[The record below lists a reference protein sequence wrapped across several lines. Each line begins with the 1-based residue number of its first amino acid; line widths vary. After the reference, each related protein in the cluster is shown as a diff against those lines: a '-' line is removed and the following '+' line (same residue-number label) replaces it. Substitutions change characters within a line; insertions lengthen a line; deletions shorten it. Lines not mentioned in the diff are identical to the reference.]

1 MNAQIMRKSAILG
14 SSFLLAV
21 LTAGISIAE
30 APVVTSG
37 QNAVL
42 STFEAESHAVAALKP
57 LKSTNKKKRLLA
69 ATTAS
74 APKKPALLPA
84 VVQADII
91 PHHQKLA
98 DRVLRALPSG
108 CRNHLRNFYVQ
119 YTNVKNR
126 GLGGKTTIIIAGNV
140 PDEEFTALLIHECG
154 HVIHSNMTGTPHTG
168 ATDFKDGKNA
178 FYADSPIVSFFS
190 ISWTEADVL
199 RAEAQK
205 ADFISGYADSD
216 AFEDFSETFTMY
228 VLHRDAFEQRAKN
241 NTAIAAKLDW
251 MKTNLP
257 MPSDAMGSS
266 RYSWDKVVPWDV
278 TKLPY
283 TLAAK

>member
-21 LTAGISIAE
+21 LTAGVSIAE
-30 APVVTSG
+30 APTLTSADT
-37 QNAVL
+37 AV
-42 STFEAESHAVAALKP
+42 SASGEAETHAVASVKP
-57 LKSTNKKKRLLA
+57 VKSSNKKKRLLA
-69 ATTAS
+69 AATV
-74 APKKPALLPA
+74 PKKTTLLPA

-91 PHHQKLA
+91 PHHQQLA
-98 DRVLRALPSG
+98 DQVLRALPSG
-108 CRNHLRNFYVQ
+108 CRDHLRNFYVQ

-140 PDEEFTALLIHECG
+140 SDEEFAALLIHECG
-154 HVIHSNMTGTPHTG
+154 HVIHSNMTGTSYAG
-168 ATDFKDGKNA
+168 ATDFKDGKDI
-178 FYADSPIVSFFS
+178 FYADSPVVSFFN

-199 RAEAQK
+199 RAETKK
-205 ADFISGYADSD
+205 ADFVSGYADSD
-216 AFEDFSETFTMY
+216 AFEDFAETFAMY
-228 VLHRDAFEQRAKN
+228 ILHRDAFEQRAKG

-283 TLAAK
+283 TLVSVR